1 MTAEKAM
8 NKLNYTS
15 LNGKMIRI
23 TYSSR
28 DSSARR
34 SGVGNLFVKVFT
46 FLNSLAASLSV

>member
-1 MTAEKAM
+1 MAAEKALQ
-8 NKLNYTS
+8 KLNYTS

-34 SGVGNLFVKVFT
+34 SGVGNLFVKVFP
-46 FLNSLAASLSV
+46 FLNSLAVSLSV

>member
-1 MTAEKAM
+1 MLSFGVFVMIAEKAM
-8 NKLNYTS
+8 QKLNYST

-34 SGVGNLFVKVFT
+34 SGVGNLFVKVYSF
-46 FLNSLAASLSV
+46 V